1 MHGRFRKYDM
11 VKIVKVHTLAKV
23 LLLVLVLLYL
33 FAGIGG
39 IFIGGVYI
47 WVISVVFLF
56 VSLVISKTI
65 YEQAAR
71 VTRMPEK
78 PEIAAQEELPA
89 EEEVEALPEEGM
101 KNVQCATC
109 GEIYDISDKSNIQN
123 APCPACG
130 SIGAV
135 EFGREEPP
143 PPPPPE
149 DTPPLTPPS
158 ETVEPKE
165 VEEPQE

>member
-1 MHGRFRKYDM
+1 M
-11 VKIVKVHTLAKV
+11 
-23 LLLVLVLLYL
+23 
-33 FAGIGG
+33 
-39 IFIGGVYI
+39 
-47 WVISVVFLF
+47 SFLF

-65 YEQAAR
+65 YEKAAR

-78 PEIAAQEELPA
+78 PAVGAREEIA
-89 EEEVEALPEEGM
+89 EEEVEALPEEGI

-109 GEIYDISDKSNIQN
+109 GEIYNISDKSNIQS

-143 PPPPPE
+143 PPE
-149 DTPPLTPPS
+149 DTPPLTPPPK
-158 ETVEPKE
+158 TVEPE
-165 VEEPQE
+165 